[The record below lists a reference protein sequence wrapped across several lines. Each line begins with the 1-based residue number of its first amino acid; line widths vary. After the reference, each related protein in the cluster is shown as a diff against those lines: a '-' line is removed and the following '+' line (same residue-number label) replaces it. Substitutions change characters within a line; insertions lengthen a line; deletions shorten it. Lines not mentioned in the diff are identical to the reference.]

1 MMQMNLFTKQKQR
14 HRHKEE
20 TQTFEHQWAKTG
32 VGCTEWLGLIYIYI
46 HTSMYNIHK

>member
-20 TQTFEHQWAKTG
+20 TQTSEHQWGEMG
-32 VGCTEWLGLIYIYI
+32 VGCIGRLGLIYIHFYV
-46 HTSMYNIHK
+46 